1 MAAGFRS
8 LLAFFI
14 GGAATTPP
22 APVTGG
28 TIAAFQMRND
38 SSGFALE
45 SGKGAMQLRN
55 DAGGMSLESRV

>member
-28 TIAAFQMRND
+28 TIAAFQLRAD
-38 SSGFALE
+38 CSAFGLATE
-45 SGKGAMQLRN
+45 KGAMQIGN
-55 DAGGMSLESRV
+55 DAGGMSLESRT